1 MCASEFIC
9 HAILSTK
16 QYFWHILPSFK
27 LKSSWFVSTCLLS
40 ECLENICGKKKMG
53 KRGGGGERIMSAVLF
68 LLLDYSLEKKRG
80 QETKKHIGFAWK
92 NAALAGEGRW
102 SRMQLPWYFIHQLIY
117 GLHTALN
124 NPPLSRWARA
134 LGSLKV
140 VQTPEAQAETQ
151 RSELGE
157 PPVFNSLIY

>member
-1 MCASEFIC
+1 MSAYEFIW
-9 HAILSTK
+9 HEILSRN
-16 QYFWHILPSFK
+16 QSFK

-40 ECLENICGKKKMG
+40 ECLENICGKKMG
-53 KRGGGGERIMSAVLF
+53 KRGGGGGGERIMSAVLF
-68 LLLDYSLEKKRG
+68 LLLDSSLEKKCG

-124 NPPLSRWARA
+124 NPPLSRWAWA

-140 VQTPEAQAETQ
+140 VQRLKQRAERPRGQCQ
-151 RSELGE
+151 RER
-157 PPVFNSLIY
+157 PVSNSLIY